1 MNIKIM
7 FYAST
12 LITFLI
18 GVVMSV
24 LIAIQGRWVGY
35 SHWIFIV
42 LTLAGTIW
50 LLIKSHGKL

>member
-35 SHWIFIV
+35 AHWIFIA
-42 LTLAGTIW
+42 LTLVGTIW
-50 LLIKSHGKL
+50 LLVKSYGKL